1 MAGVTYSG
9 VKIRELSVDEVRRR
23 RNAQTKAVAGAS
35 RRGRDDG
42 KSTKSGVSQAGGS
55 ARWMEVT
62 LIEGKN
68 HEVRHIIA
76 HLGLSVSKL
85 ERVRFGPYDLHWL
98 QPGDVLKTRVKD
110 EIKEYVGPGWNWV

>member
-23 RNAQTKAVAGAS
+23 RNAQTKAAAGTS
-35 RRGRDDG
+35 RRGRDG
-42 KSTKSGVSQAGGS
+42 KSTKTAKAVGS

-62 LIEGKN
+62 LVEGKN

-98 QPGDVLKTRVKD
+98 QPGDVLKTPLKD
-110 EIKEYVGPGWNWV
+110 EIKEYVGPGWNWG